1 MNTGGV
7 NSIPM
12 RNFYPSIGGGTLGVT
27 ASPGSPYDQ
36 SANTQSGVVNGNGG
50 DVATTDA
57 ATDAVVSSG
66 GFLGQPFTWWFVL
79 VAALIGLKVV
89 AERLGQ
95 GEEFRS
101 IRVSIHNVLIISL
114 AAIIGIAFFKVVFNR
129 WRVPGL
135 TTLVN
140 AA

>member
-1 MNTGGV
+1 MINVGGV
-7 NSIPM
+7 NQIPA

-27 ASPGSPYDQ
+27 ASPGSPWDQ
-36 SANTQSGVVNGNGG
+36 SGSQSGVVSAGG
-50 DVATTDA
+50 DVATTNA
-57 ATDAVVSSG
+57 NTDNMTRA

-79 VAALIGLKVV
+79 VAALIGLKFV

-114 AAIIGIAFFKVVFNR
+114 AAVIGIAFLKVVFNR

>member
-1 MNTGGV
+1 MNIGGV
-7 NSIPM
+7 NSIPA
-12 RNFYPSIGGGTLGVT
+12 RNYYPSIGGGTLGVT
-27 ASPGSPYDQ
+27 ASPGSPWDQ
-36 SANTQSGVVNGNGG
+36 SANTQSGVVSGSGG
-50 DVATTDA
+50 DVTSTDTN
-57 ATDAVVSSG
+57 TDNMVRS

-79 VAALIGLKVV
+79 VAALVALKFV

-129 WRVPGL
+129 WKVPGL